1 MTAFSKGPIWKY
13 EQVVQYVFYVSVHVA
28 RSLRFRSSLKK
39 IMYSTMARLCRE
51 VDSKAT
57 KAVVVETC
65 EWNKI
70 LIDSGFL
77 FLISLLT
84 QLKLTDL
91 ERGLKTIHYQM
102 CDAGANWR
110 RSVCFALSKK
120 HNMRVL
126 LFVQRSD
133 SANNK
138 TFHSYSL
145 YLYAVESPDFLHI
158 LWTKRQMKVSL
169 TVLESPWPGEQ
180 DTLIVSTPPPGKSA
194 AHSREKDMNICKC
207 TRKRTAVWFIALI
220 SLSSLYFAIEYD
232 SWNIALLLLRCD

>member
-1 MTAFSKGPIWKY
+1 
-13 EQVVQYVFYVSVHVA
+13 
-28 RSLRFRSSLKK
+28 
-39 IMYSTMARLCRE
+39 MARLCRE

-145 YLYAVESPDFLHI
+145 YAAAVKSPDLHI

-180 DTLIVSTPPPGKSA
+180 DTLIVSTPPPGESA
-194 AHSREKDMNICKC
+194 AHREKDDMN
-207 TRKRTAVWFIALI
+207 TRKCMKQGNPTVWFIALI
-220 SLSSLYFAIEYD
+220 SRLCILQ
-232 SWNIALLLLRCD
+232 WLRMIHET